1 MAVPAL
7 QQQRTDVMTI
17 VLRAD
22 TSASRRS
29 ASVSAKLFAMC
40 CASGLMTIG
49 FKPCLR
55 RVESRPACIGYF

>member
-1 MAVPAL
+1 
-7 QQQRTDVMTI
+7 
-17 VLRAD
+17 
-22 TSASRRS
+22 
-29 ASVSAKLFAMC
+29 LFAMC